1 MDHFITILKSTTIID
16 KKGKT
21 INFTYFDPWYG
32 EIRETTIQYIKK
44 SLGAQA
50 SIRINLGSKWR
61 IIILRGKIY
70 LIF

>member
-16 KKGKT
+16 
-21 INFTYFDPWYG
+21 FTYFDPWYG
-32 EIRETTIQYIKK
+32 EIRETTIQDIKK

>member
-32 EIRETTIQYIKK
+32 EIRETTI
-44 SLGAQA
+44 
-50 SIRINLGSKWR
+50 
-61 IIILRGKIY
+61 
-70 LIF
+70 